1 MDDDANMKE
10 SKIMSEYIKTQEMIF
25 KVEIEKELAD
35 YAQEYYDKHWEEC
48 RQIALYDDELKKAM
62 NLLKEVGNIHAAA
75 LRENSYETRILS
87 GKLMQQVRAL
97 ETEIRLSEVQK

>member
-1 MDDDANMKE
+1 MADINITDMIND
-10 SKIMSEYIKTQEMIF
+10 IKD
-25 KVEIEKELAD
+25 LS
-35 YAQEYYDKHWEEC
+35 DKHWEEC

-62 NLLKEVGNIHAAA
+62 NLLKEVSNIHAAA
-75 LRENSYETRILS
+75 LRENSYETRMLS

>member
-1 MDDDANMKE
+1 MADI
-10 SKIMSEYIKTQEMIF
+10 KITDMNNDIKD
-25 KVEIEKELAD
+25 LS
-35 YAQEYYDKHWEEC
+35 DKHWEEC

-62 NLLKEVGNIHAAA
+62 HLLKEVSNIHAAV

>member
-1 MDDDANMKE
+1 M
-10 SKIMSEYIKTQEMIF
+10 
-25 KVEIEKELAD
+25 AD
-35 YAQEYYDKHWEEC
+35 INITDTDKHWEEC

-62 NLLKEVGNIHAAA
+62 YLLKEVSNIHAAA